1 MLDLTLKIKTTNVPV
16 SLPHKSRY
24 IETEEL
30 PKYLSVSM
38 VGTGELS
45 LINIGAQQPSPDH
58 TKYPWLKLSA
68 TGTPVGWYV
77 YVGGAW
83 VSVPVGP

>member
-16 SLPHKSRY
+16 SLPHKARY
-24 IETEEL
+24 TEIEEL

-83 VSVPVGP
+83 VTVPVGP